1 VTERPYVLLSCA
13 MSVDGCLDA
22 PGGERLVL
30 SGAADLDRVDDERA
44 SSDAIMVGAGTIRRD
59 DPRLL
64 IRSPERRAART
75 ADGRPA
81 HPIGVTLTAGGDL
94 DPGALFFS
102 GGGSAGGTGGGA
114 AAGAGGE
121 TADGGGAQAAGSIG
135 VAAVGVG
142 GEAAGGGSRD
152 RPARL
157 VYCASPVAAR
167 TRRRLDGLAEVVDA
181 GNRPALAA
189 VLADLFRRGV
199 RRLMV
204 EGGADL
210 SRQFLT
216 GGLADELQ
224 LVIAPFLVGD
234 PRAPRFAG
242 PGRYPYGPDHQMALA
257 EVREVGAVVLLRY
270 LLKAP
275 VTGSAPPA
283 GSGTVGAAQVV
294 GVTEPVPG
302 HGAPGAAGEA
312 TKADRGWL
320 GEAIELSRRC
330 PPSATAFAVGALVV
344 AGDGAVLATGYSR
357 ENGPHDH
364 AEEAA
369 LAKLDP
375 ADPRLAGATL
385 YSSLEPCRF
394 RASRPQPCAEL
405 IIEAGL
411 RRVVIA
417 WREPPVFAPG
427 EGAALLADAGIT
439 VVEIADL
446 AAHARAV
453 NAGVLGG

>member
-75 ADGRPA
+75 AGGRPA
-81 HPIGVTLTAGGDL
+81 HPIGVTLTASGDL
-94 DPGALFFS
+94 DPGARFFS
-102 GGGSAGGTGGGA
+102 GGGAAGGVGEGA
-114 AAGAGGE
+114 AGGVGWGPAG
-121 TADGGGAQAAGSIG
+121 
-135 VAAVGVG
+135 GVG
-142 GEAAGGGSRD
+142 GEAAEGAGQD

-167 TRRRLDGLAEVVDA
+167 ARRRLDGLAEVVDA
-181 GNRPALAA
+181 GSRPALAA

-224 LVIAPFLVGD
+224 LVIAPFFVGD
-234 PRAPRFAG
+234 PGAPRFAG

-270 LLKAP
+270 LLKAS
-275 VTGSAPPA
+275 VTGPAPQA
-283 GSGTVGAAQVV
+283 GSGTVPGEGF

-302 HGAPGAAGEA
+302 HGAPGEA
-312 TKADRGWL
+312 TEADRGWL

-344 AGDGAVLATGYSR
+344 ARDGTALATGYSR
-357 ENGPHDH
+357 ESDPHDH

-375 ADPRLAGATL
+375 VDPRLAGATL

-394 RASRPQPCAEL
+394 RASRPRPCAEL

-427 EGAALLADAGIT
+427 GGAALLAEAGIT

-446 AAHARAV
+446 AAQARAV
-453 NAGVLGG
+453 NAAVLGG